1 MFGAQLQLAA
11 GTMSLMWLR
20 LIRQG
25 TLPLAATESWNLS
38 IPKTVPTELVV
49 GILLD
54 MYIYVGMT

>member
-25 TLPLAATESWNLS
+25 TLPLVATESWNLS